1 MTACTYFRSVITMCI
16 TFLMCITISAQTN
29 SNFTAI
35 RSSNMQIK
43 ASLNNSPLAF
53 ATDHLEITLNK
64 QTGAFEALLF
74 LDDLYMATAPAS
86 YQGVAAENKGKPLK
100 LTCTLPI
107 DDVLTNTNNA
117 IDRKTNMMVTFNDLQ
132 YHTDFTFTILGMQ
145 TGGFSVMSSGVISLS
160 ALNIFNPSGMEDEVN
175 VLLSFTGF

>member
-1 MTACTYFRSVITMCI
+1 MRKCNFSKLTLTSLIAFLFCI
-16 TFLMCITISAQTN
+16 NLTAQTN

-43 ASLNNSPLAF
+43 ASLNNAPLAF
-53 ATDHLEITLNK
+53 ATDHFEITLNK
-64 QTGAFEALLF
+64 QTGDFEALLY
-74 LDDLYMATAPAS
+74 LDDLYLATAPAT
-86 YQGVAAENKGKPLK
+86 YQGVASENKGKPLK

-117 IDRKTNMMVTFNDLQ
+117 IDRKTDMMVTFNDLQ

-145 TGGFSVMSSGVISLS
+145 TGGFSVMASGVISLS
-160 ALNIFNPSGMEDEVN
+160 ALNIFNPAGMEDDVN
-175 VLLSFTGF
+175 VVLSFTGF